1 MPPAEL
7 GGESSGCHQ
16 KYDNACA
23 LRGLATKVGSTDRAY
38 QSLSPPLFFPV
49 PRKPQLISQEY
60 HRPCQTRIQ
69 PTACQMLFT
78 CHLIYR
84 EEGHGGGGEH
94 RRPPG
99 ANRPCDHQLCNLGK
113 LPNLSDL
120 QLPLHKT
127 EVHTTSV
134 SGVLLK

>member
-1 MPPAEL
+1 ML
-7 GGESSGCHQ
+7 GPSGP
-16 KYDNACA
+16 ACA
-23 LRGLATKVGSTDRAY
+23 ISVLWRLLWG
-38 QSLSPPLFFPV
+38 
-49 PRKPQLISQEY
+49 QLHPMAWWG
-60 HRPCQTRIQ
+60 HRSIQ

-84 EEGHGGGGEH
+84 EERHGGGGEH